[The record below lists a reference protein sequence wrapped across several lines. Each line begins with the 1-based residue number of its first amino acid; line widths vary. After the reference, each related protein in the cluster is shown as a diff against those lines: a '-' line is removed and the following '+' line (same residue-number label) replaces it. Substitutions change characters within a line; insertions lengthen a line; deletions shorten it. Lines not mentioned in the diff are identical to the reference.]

1 MMVLMFALM
10 VTSTAGA
17 VLASIL
23 NTSKVT
29 SVVKLVPQTKAELFL
44 EQKEFGFYLLSEARD
59 FKKHAPSPER
69 LCEFLGHL
77 STLTSPLSPFTENMA
92 RKCLGAAKLAAQTG
106 ARLDARYF
114 AIVENLTETM
124 IDSALHAT
132 STNNAFSMNSLQV
145 MKTFAT
151 ILPAL
156 QAYNRQYDI
165 NSWKPGDAT
174 GLVP

>member
-1 MMVLMFALM
+1 MVLMFAALM
-10 VTSTAGA
+10 VASTAGA

-44 EQKEFGFYLLSEARD
+44 EQKEFSFYLLSEARD
-59 FKKHAPSPER
+59 FKKHSPSSER
-69 LCEFLGHL
+69 LCEFLDHL
-77 STLTSPLSPFTENMA
+77 SILTSPLSHFTENMA
-92 RKCLGAAKLAAQTG
+92 RKCLATAKLAAQTG
-106 ARLDARYF
+106 ARLDTRYF
-114 AIVENLTETM
+114 ALVENLTETM

-156 QAYNRQYDI
+156 QAYNRQYDL
-165 NSWKPGDAT
+165 NSWKPGDAA